1 MVGRDADNEENFAT
15 TDTMSNTN
23 QSDAEEASSN
33 ATPSTNRR
41 RVLQG
46 IGAAG
51 VVGVAGS
58 SSVQAEQLSPD
69 TASIHGDEDEIA
81 IGTQFWTYNANSNKS
96 NAELIH
102 EAADA
107 GYDMVEPF
115 TGLDNVD
122 SISTAL
128 EETGIEMGSAHVGV
142 GSLEGDGSDEMIQ
155 MLSDYGVN
163 HLVHAY
169 QGPDTFSEESSIE
182 EFAGR
187 VNAVADKLAEEDIM
201 YGYHNHA
208 HEFTETIGDT
218 PSYDIFVENL
228 NDNAHLQID
237 AGWVLTGGED
247 PIEYIDKYSDKVF
260 SIHMKNMADGE
271 FYEIDE
277 GAVSMEAVAT
287 VARNAADVDYLI
299 YEYDAAPQ
307 PMASMKIGAAWL
319 QRMNSRPHYD
329 GLCGTEEGTAHPALL

>member
-1 MVGRDADNEENFAT
+1 MVGRDADNEEDFAT

-58 SSVQAEQLSPD
+58 SSVQAQQLNTD
-69 TASIHGDEDEIA
+69 TASIHGDDSEIA
-81 IGTQFWTYNANSNKS
+81 IGTQFWTYNANSDKS
-96 NAELIH
+96 TAELIY
-102 EAADA
+102 EADDA

-115 TGLDNVD
+115 TGFDNVD
-122 SISTAL
+122 AISTAL
-128 EETGIEMGSAHVGV
+128 EETDVEMGSAHVGV
-142 GSLEGDGSDEMIQ
+142 GSLEDNDEMIQ

-169 QGPDTFSEESSIE
+169 QGPDTFSDESALE

-187 VNAVADKLAEEDIM
+187 VNDVADRLAEEDIQ
-201 YGYHNHA
+201 YGYHNHN
-208 HEFTETIGDT
+208 HEFEETIGDT
-218 PSYDIFVENL
+218 IAYDVFVENL

-237 AGWVLTGGED
+237 AGWVLTGGQD
-247 PIEYIDKYSDKVF
+247 PIEYIQKYSDKTF
-260 SIHMKNMADGE
+260 SIHMKNMEGGD
-271 FYEIDE
+271 FYEINE
-277 GAVSMEAVAT
+277 GGVNMEAVAT

-307 PMASMKIGAAWL
+307 PMASMKIGANWL
-319 QRMNSRPHYD
+319 QRMNSRKHYS
-329 GLCGTEEGTAHPALL
+329 GLCGSDSDTHPVML